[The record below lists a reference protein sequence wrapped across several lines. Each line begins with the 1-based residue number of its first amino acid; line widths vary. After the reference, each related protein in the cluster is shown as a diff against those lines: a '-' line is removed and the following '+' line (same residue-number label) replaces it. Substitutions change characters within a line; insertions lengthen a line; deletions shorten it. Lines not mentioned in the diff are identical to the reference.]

1 MGQVLELPSRLDV
14 MTWMQENRT
23 EMGSAIRDLAEADEA
38 HTMAKEAEEMADAR
52 LRIDLGDA
60 GTVAWRDAKIR
71 VATEELRF
79 IRLLCEQQLRAAK
92 KRVEKARDD
101 RELIRSVNSTVNTEW
116 RSQAMGQPG

>member
-1 MGQVLELPSRLDV
+1 MGQVLELPTRLDV
-14 MTWMQENRT
+14 MSWMQENRG
-23 EMGSAIRDLAEADEA
+23 EMDASITALADADEA
-38 HTMAKEAEEMADAR
+38 HTMAKEAEEMAEAR
-52 LRIDLGDA
+52 VRIDLADA
-60 GTVAWRDAKIR
+60 GTVAWRDAKVR